1 MPKDIEL
8 WQSNIWRHLYRIISI
23 IPGILEVR
31 HGVPEALNLHGAH
44 LGVEGEVSEVHGTGG
59 LDGEPHAPQHVP
71 GVHDP
76 QELVLR
82 GGLVEQS
89 DLLVDKEC
97 VRNPDLLDVLSTNNQ
112 LLQVDLSVKSQPEK
126 KSQSR
131 KITCTLRLTL
141 DPSRI
146 A

>member
-1 MPKDIEL
+1 MESVPGSSGKLPERIVKGL
-8 WQSNIWRHLYRIISI
+8 VTRHD
-23 IPGILEVR
+23 PD
-31 HGVPEALNLHGAH
+31 
-44 LGVEGEVSEVHGTGG
+44 
-59 LDGEPHAPQHVP
+59 LDGEPHGPQDLP

-97 VRNPDLLDVLSTNNQ
+97 VRNPDLLDVLSSNNE
-112 LLQVDLSVKSQPEK
+112 LLQINLSIKSQPEK
-126 KSQSR
+126 NIFSKSA
-131 KITCTLRLTL
+131 KLLAPYVLCLTW

>member
-1 MPKDIEL
+1 MESVPGSWGKLPERIVKGFVT
-8 WQSNIWRHLYRIISI
+8 RHD
-23 IPGILEVR
+23 
-31 HGVPEALNLHGAH
+31 
-44 LGVEGEVSEVHGTGG
+44 TD
-59 LDGEPHAPQHVP
+59 LDGEPHGPQDLP
-71 GVHDP
+71 SVHYP
-76 QELVLR
+76 EELVLR